1 MTTPQLRSFPDFAHG
16 GASMPTIL
24 LVDDQALFREN
35 LAEALEDHGFEVVQA
50 QDATQA
56 MDHCRSLVPD
66 LLVLDIALPEM
77 TGLDLL
83 KGIHARPGMR
93 RIPALFLTA
102 FPREEYLEESH
113 RLGVNDFLVKSDIS
127 LQELLRKIDHRLD
140 PTHATQNPS
149 SFSSRRPV
157 DEDGEEQRR
166 HLRPALRRWKPTA
179 PKPSIARLFSIACK
193 PTVRPDEI
201 LNLTQLDA
209 DMAAT
214 LRAAASSGPFRG
226 TPSARSTEDALE
238 RLGVT
243 DAMRLLLAR
252 SVLDLA
258 GKGIPARGDLV
269 RLWAHALATGVYA
282 ERLSTTI
289 AFPSPLAGF
298 LAGVCCELPSVFAIL
313 ALEENYAEIRAQAWE
328 DGVPIQRYLAD
339 VFETTP
345 AHLALEC
352 TKAMELPESVWK
364 AVVDLQASHAPISL
378 WEPGPASR
386 ILEGASL
393 LSIGSNQIWNPC
405 VPVRTISNEESHW
418 WRDAESVLQDRPALE
433 ADIQRML
440 EWEGVLPELSGPT
453 RAIPSGQDR
462 RFLYLR
468 SATVFQPDP
477 IESILAGLGEVF
489 LVEDPN
495 SLLCEDEV
503 VRVATIEPNSPL
515 WTRVLEIPRKTLLLH
530 RHPLPPDA
538 RLGPHASL
546 QLPAPLAIIE
556 SSLRPR

>member
-1 MTTPQLRSFPDFAHG
+1 
-16 GASMPTIL
+16 MPTIL
-24 LVDDQALFREN
+24 LVDDQSMFREN

-56 MDHCRSLVPD
+56 LDHCRSITPD
-66 LLVLDIALPEM
+66 LLLLDIALPEM

-83 KGIHARPGMR
+83 KGIHARPGLR
-93 RIPALFLTA
+93 RVPALFLTA
-102 FPREEYLEESH
+102 YPREEYLEESH
-113 RLGVNDFLVKSDIS
+113 KLGVNDFLVKSDIS

-140 PTHATQNPS
+140 PTHGIS
-149 SFSSRRPV
+149 SPASTPSRRPV

-166 HLRPALRRWKPTA
+166 HLRPALRRWKPST
-179 PKPSIARLFSIACK
+179 PRPSMARLFSMACK
-193 PTVRPDEI
+193 PEIRPGEI
-201 LNLTQLDA
+201 LQLTLLDP

-226 TPSARSTEDALE
+226 QSSVRSVEEALA
-238 RLGVT
+238 RLGEA

-252 SVLDLA
+252 AVLDLA

-269 RLWAHALATGVYA
+269 RLWAHAIATGLYA
-282 ERLSTTI
+282 ERLATLI
-289 AFPSPLAGF
+289 AFPSPLSGF
-298 LAGVCCELPSVFAIL
+298 LAGMCCELPSVFAIL
-313 ALEENYAEIRAQAWE
+313 ALEDNYAEIRAQAWE
-328 DGVPIQRYLAD
+328 DGTPIQRYLAD

-352 TKAMELPESVWK
+352 TKAMELPETVWK

-393 LSIGSNQIWNPC
+393 LALGSNQVWNPC
-405 VPVRTISNEESHW
+405 VPIRTISREEAQW
-418 WRDAESVLQDRPALE
+418 WRDAESVE
-433 ADIQRML
+433 ADRAEIEADLHRLL

-453 RAIPSGQDR
+453 RAIPSGQER
-462 RFLYLR
+462 SFLYLR

-477 IESILAGLGEVF
+477 IESILAGLGSVN
-489 LVEDPN
+489 LVDDPS
-495 SLLCEDEV
+495 SLLRDDDS
-503 VRVATIEPNSPL
+503 VRVATIEPHSPL
-515 WTRVLEIPRKTLLLH
+515 WNRILEIPRKTLLLH

-538 RLGPHASL
+538 RLGPHVSL
-546 QLPAPLAIIE
+546 QLPAPIATIE
-556 SSLRPR
+556 ASLRPR